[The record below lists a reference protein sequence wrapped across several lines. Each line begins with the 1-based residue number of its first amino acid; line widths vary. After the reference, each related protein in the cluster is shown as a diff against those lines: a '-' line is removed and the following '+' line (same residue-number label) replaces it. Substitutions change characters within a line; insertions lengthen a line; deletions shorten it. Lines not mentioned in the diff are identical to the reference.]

1 MADWKKKTK
10 TEINKRVFDALNKNV
25 DFDEVNPLG
34 IPGSHLDSRVFHQD
48 SPFLADAPFLSTLIH
63 NPNHIGCHTLGKSES
78 FFEGTQA
85 IERELIAVC
94 AENIL
99 NAPEDSCD
107 GYVASGGTEANM
119 QAIWI
124 YRNYF
129 IREHGAQHGEICII
143 CSQDFHYSMSKAAD
157 VLGIRMVSVRV
168 DDTDRSLIKSDL
180 ETAIA
185 NQVEK
190 GVTSF
195 IAVANM
201 MTTMFGSVDNPMD
214 YADALNA
221 AGVRFKLHVDGAYG
235 GFIYPFTN
243 PENNLDFRNEYVNS
257 VTLDAHKMVQAP
269 YGTGIFVI
277 RKGWMKYANTKDA
290 SYVEGEDYTLIG
302 SRSGAN
308 AIAVWMIL
316 MTYGRF
322 GWDEKMTILMKRTD
336 WLVEQLEE
344 LGVEFYRNPHA
355 NIVTVRAKYGS
366 PGLAKKY
373 GLVPDNHQN
382 PEWYKVV
389 VMEHVS
395 IERLQPLVEDL
406 KRFREVAP

>member
-1 MADWKKKTK
+1 MADWKKRSK

-34 IPGSHLDSRVFHQD
+34 IPGSHLDSKVFYQD
-48 SPFLADAPFLSTLIH
+48 APFLADAPFLSTLIH

-85 IERELIAVC
+85 IERELIGVC

-99 NAPEDSCD
+99 NAPVGSCD

-129 IREHGAQHGEICII
+129 MREHGAKPNEICII
-143 CSQDFHYSMSKAAD
+143 CSRDFHYSMSKAAD
-157 VLGIRMVSVRV
+157 VLGIRMVGVAV
-168 DDTDRSLIKSDL
+168 NDADRTLIKKDL
-180 ETAIA
+180 KDAIA
-185 NQVEK
+185 REK
-190 GVTSF
+190 MEGVTCF
-195 IAVANM
+195 IAVATM

-221 AGVRFKLHVDGAYG
+221 ANVPFKLHVDGAYG

-243 PENNLDFRNEYVNS
+243 PDNNLDFRNEVVNS

-277 RKGWMKYANTKDA
+277 RKDWMKYANTKDA

-316 MTYGRF
+316 MTYGPF
-322 GWDEKMTILMKRTD
+322 GWDEKMSILMKRTD
-336 WLVEQLEE
+336 WLVKQLNKI
-344 LGVEFYRNPHA
+344 GVEFYRNQHA
-355 NIVTVRAKYGS
+355 NIVTFRARFGS
-366 PGLAKKY
+366 PAIAKKY
-373 GLVPDNHQN
+373 GLVPDNHHS
-382 PEWYKVV
+382 PAWYKVV
-389 VMEHVS
+389 VMEHVT
-395 IERLQPLVEDL
+395 IERLIPLVEDL
-406 KRFREVAP
+406 KLIAKG